1 MRNMILVFLCLS
13 STVACVSR
21 APSEYE
27 LDRRAG
33 LLPSIEVEKAKAG
46 AMDLRQGAVDPKS
59 PVKPLR
65 AAPWFERVWVYDQEL
80 DGGYWMQGTY
90 VFLEVEP
97 GRWMKAEEGGK

>member
-1 MRNMILVFLCLS
+1 MRRSLFVFVIGAS
-13 STVACVSR
+13 AVSCVSR

-33 LLPSIEVEKAKAG
+33 LMPSLEVEKAKSG
-46 AMDLRQGAVDPKS
+46 ALEINQMSFTGKS
-59 PVKPLR
+59 PTKPVR

-97 GRWMKAEEGGK
+97 GRWVKPEEGGQ